1 MIGASLV
8 ESTSQKNENES
19 VMPMKNEC
27 AMSVKNECMKNV
39 SLPDNLLVNVEI
51 GSKDPHSVSNNKNSE
66 ERPKLK
72 IKYRVNNTS
81 NGKFHLTPANGS
93 PVRSRNLENIHQK
106 SSSVQTG
113 LEFFRNLENSV
124 KNSTISTSILH
135 TTPGKR
141 KLVPDVVG
149 ERTPVSI
156 SDRLVSDVTRS
167 ENILLESPA
176 KKQRSCRHGGQNI

>member
-1 MIGASLV
+1 M
-8 ESTSQKNENES
+8 
-19 VMPMKNEC
+19 
-27 AMSVKNECMKNV
+27 
-39 SLPDNLLVNVEI
+39 
-51 GSKDPHSVSNNKNSE
+51 
-66 ERPKLK
+66 
-72 IKYRVNNTS
+72 NNTP
-81 NGKFHLTPANGS
+81 NGKFNLAPANGS
-93 PVRSRNLENIHQK
+93 PVSRKLENIHQK

-124 KNSTISTSILH
+124 KNSTESNSISH

-141 KLVPDVVG
+141 KLVPDIVG

-156 SDRLVSDVTRS
+156 SDRLVSDVTRR